1 MNRPEPPFYAN
12 RDDDKSCSLAVYR
25 SLIEKFTGKPVDWA
39 YVENLTGFQ
48 PKIAAWTVKAL
59 TDLTKEGWDIKVF
72 EPFDYSIYLSEG
84 ESYLKAQFGK
94 EIADW
99 QIKNS
104 NVLEMKQYIPEF
116 LEKVN
121 ITVKNPSIEDIEDMI
136 DEGRLVSLVLNSKA
150 LNNQPGYVGHSV
162 LIFDYD
168 DDNLKFH
175 DPGLPGVKSRIEK
188 KELALMAMGK
198 ASDATG
204 FKLSD
209 QIK

>member
-12 RDDDKSCSLAVYR
+12 RADDKSCSLAVYR

-39 YVENLTGFQ
+39 YVEKLTGFK
-48 PKIAAWTVKAL
+48 PEIAAWTVKAL

-72 EPFDYSIYLSEG
+72 EPFDYNIYLTEG
-84 ESYLKAQFGK
+84 ESYLKAQFGE

-104 NVLEMKQYIPEF
+104 NVIEMKQYIPEF
-116 LEKVN
+116 LKKVN
-121 ITVKNPSIEDIEDMI
+121 ITVKNPSIEDIENMM

-188 KELALMAMGK
+188 KELVLMAMGK

-204 FKLSD
+204 FKLSE